1 MQHVPS
7 RSLVAWLLCA
17 TLATPLLLA
26 SPGCTFSYKPDPTNV
41 NDQSGGAG
49 QSDGAGKPSDAGSEV
64 ASGKSNGGE
73 SDAASTSAAN
83 PTAEKSVPDQG
94 ATAETA
100 TSKSLTPEKPASG
113 EPTSGE
119 PKSEKPAE
127 PMGEKIAETRP
138 ETASEKSSEG
148 ASGPPTTPAKRDLL
162 QIESTSRGRTRE
174 NGVELI
180 TFDDLNLGMQA
191 DMVFRDFLLT
201 DRARELDGQKVRIV
215 GYMDGGVSQQKGI
228 KEFVLLKNTEC
239 KFGAGGQA
247 DHLLRVLLQDG
258 VTVDYTRFGALQ
270 IEGVL
275 KVSPFNGPDGNTW
288 SVYDLLGNSAKTIK
302 KK

>member
-1 MQHVPS
+1 MDNVPFGLQ
-7 RSLVAWLLCA
+7 SLNAWFVRT
-17 TLATPLLLA
+17 TLATSLTLLCI
-26 SPGCTFSYKPDPTNV
+26 GCSFSYKPEPD
-41 NDQSGGAG
+41 GGG
-49 QSDGAGKPSDAGSEV
+49 Q
-64 ASGKSNGGE
+64 
-73 SDAASTSAAN
+73 
-83 PTAEKSVPDQG
+83 
-94 ATAETA
+94 A
-100 TSKSLTPEKPASG
+100 TSERGAESG
-113 EPTSGE
+113 SSKDDSRQEPIA
-119 PKSEKPAE
+119 PSEKPADDSIVADGSAKEQPE
-127 PMGEKIAETRP
+127 PETSAAEKTGSKK
-138 ETASEKSSEG
+138 TASEKTAPEKTAPEKTDSPADGKVAAEGPEGSSEKP
-148 ASGPPTTPAKRDLL
+148 SESPTTGGSMPPGKRDLL

-228 KEFVLLKNTEC
+228 TEFVLLKNTEC

-275 KVSPFNGPDGNTW
+275 KISPFNGPDGNTW
-288 SVYDLLGNSAKTIK
+288 SVYDLLGNSAKHIK

>member
-1 MQHVPS
+1 MDNVPF
-7 RSLVAWLLCA
+7 SLQSLNAWFVRATLTTSLTLLC
-17 TLATPLLLA
+17 T
-26 SPGCTFSYKPDPTNV
+26 GCSFSYKPEPD
-41 NDQSGGAG
+41 GGGG
-49 QSDGAGKPSDAGSEV
+49 QATSERGAESGSELASKDSSKADSPQV
-64 ASGKSNGGE
+64 ASPQ
-73 SDAASTSAAN
+73 APIAS
-83 PTAEKSVPDQG
+83 
-94 ATAETA
+94 
-100 TSKSLTPEKPASG
+100 
-113 EPTSGE
+113 
-119 PKSEKPAE
+119 SEKPA
-127 PMGEKIAETRP
+127 GESPSAEGSAKEQPEP
-138 ETASEKSSEG
+138 ETPAADKTAPEKTDSPAEGKVAAGGAEGSREKPSE
-148 ASGPPTTPAKRDLL
+148 PPTTGRPMSPAKRDLL

-275 KVSPFNGPDGNTW
+275 KISPFNGPDGNTW
-288 SVYDLLGNSAKTIK
+288 SVYDLLGNSAKPIK